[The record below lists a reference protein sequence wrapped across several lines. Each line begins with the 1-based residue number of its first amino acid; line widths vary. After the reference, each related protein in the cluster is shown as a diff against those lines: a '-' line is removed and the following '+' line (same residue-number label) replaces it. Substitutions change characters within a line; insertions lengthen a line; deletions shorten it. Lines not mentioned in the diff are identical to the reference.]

1 MSARRLAVVGGG
13 PSCTYVTERLAA
25 TLPQISEQFELE
37 VHIYDKGGRF
47 GDGQVHSAE
56 QPETSFLNRIVGQVA
71 FAADESVQ
79 DAGPLLDKNLRPTL
93 HEWCQRKFRETGDAA
108 FDLAPEGWPKRYMH
122 GLALKDLFD
131 KYVEILQA
139 HSSITVHLHADEVV
153 DVRDAGSKVRVVAEA
168 TGELDVDHVLM
179 VTGHSTNDPAKSPRE
194 RRWLE
199 FADRSES
206 RFLPAAYPLEAHLTP
221 DVAPAGSTVGTLGT
235 GLTGI
240 DIILHLTEGRG
251 GTFAPNGGTTL
262 RYLPSGQ
269 EPANIVAFS
278 ASGLFTFARPHNA
291 KEQDLARFEHRGVF
305 LTKQNIDSLRTAVGV
320 PVKVGDRGQRQ
331 LDFAR
336 HVFPLVVLE
345 MAHLYYR
352 TLLGPSVAAYL
363 QEAVASPVAEH
374 LAGEHPGL
382 ERDTAVARLIAPLDA
397 ALDEAVDA
405 VDGVL
410 FAKMSV
416 SEASAVAT
424 GWSFDEAFGRFIDVV
439 FGAAGGQQIRDAID
453 SPVDLAQLRDLES
466 PSGLPTTLEGNRFS
480 WETTIQP
487 VPRGAWSTGD
497 DYQRA
502 VIEFMRLDHLAA
514 AQDNLDNP
522 AKAAADGV
530 WRDLREV
537 LGHAVDFGGLLAG
550 SHREFLEVYMRHHNR
565 LANGAAL
572 EVMQKMLA
580 LVEDGLVDL
589 RTGPD
594 AQVEQG
600 ADRFIVR
607 GPHTGVEVALDVLVD
622 ARVHP
627 FDVAADERPLY
638 PNMLTS
644 GLVRKWRNPGQDEP
658 DFEPGGLDLSPGFH
672 PVTSS
677 GHVDRRI
684 TFLGPPSEGV
694 MFFQLGALR
703 PNQNHHVLQDVLCW
717 LHEFQGDLAGTD
729 IGGNK

>member
-1 MSARRLAVVGGG
+1 MTARRLAIVGGG

-25 TLPQISEQFELE
+25 TLPQLTEQFELE
-37 VHIYDKGGRF
+37 VHIYDMGGRF

-56 QPETSFLNRIVGQVA
+56 QPGTSFLNRIVGQVA

-79 DAGPLLDKNLRPTL
+79 GAGPLLDKELRPTL
-93 HEWCQRKFRETGDAA
+93 HEWCQRKFRETGDPA

-122 GLALKDLFD
+122 GLALRDLFE
-131 KYVEILQA
+131 KYIEILRA
-139 HSSITVHLHADEVV
+139 HPSITVDLHADEVV
-153 DVRDAGSKVRVVAEA
+153 DVRAAGSRLRVVGES

-179 VTGHSTNDPAKSPRE
+179 VTGHSTNDPAQSPRE

-206 RFLPAAYPLEAHLTP
+206 RFLPAAYPLERHLTP
-221 DVAPAGSTVGTLGT
+221 DVAPPGSTVGTIGT

-251 GTFAPNGGTTL
+251 GAFESTGGTTL
-262 RYLPSGQ
+262 SYVPSGQ
-269 EPANIVAFS
+269 EPASIVAFS
-278 ASGLFTFARPHNA
+278 GSGLFTFARPHNA

-305 LTKQNIDSLRTAVGV
+305 LTKDNIDALRTAVGV
-320 PVKVGDRGQRQ
+320 SVRVGDRDQRQ

-352 TLLGPSVAAYL
+352 TLLGPSVAAFL
-363 QEAVASPVAEH
+363 REAVAPPVAEH
-374 LAGEHPGL
+374 LAGEHPGTD
-382 ERDTAVARLIAPLDA
+382 RDIAIARLIAPLDA
-397 ALDEAVDA
+397 ALDEVADVI
-405 VDGVL
+405 DGVL
-410 FAKMSV
+410 FAKIPV
-416 SEASAVAT
+416 AEARSGAT
-424 GWSFDEAFGRFIDVV
+424 GWSFDEAFDRFVDVT
-439 FGAAGGQQIRDAID
+439 FGAAGGQRIRDAVD
-453 SPVDLAQLRDLES
+453 SPVDLADLRDLES
-466 PSGLPTTLEGNRFS
+466 PSGLPTTVEGNRFS
-480 WETTIQP
+480 WETTIHP

-514 AQDNLDNP
+514 AQDNLTNP

-572 EVMQKMLA
+572 EVMEKMLA
-580 LVEDGLVDL
+580 LVEAGLVDL

-594 AQVEQG
+594 ARVEQG
-600 ADRFIVR
+600 ADRFVVR
-607 GPHTGVEVALDVLVD
+607 GPHTGVETAIDVLID

-638 PNMLTS
+638 PNMLRS
-644 GLVRKWRNPGQDEP
+644 GLVRKWRNPGQAEP

-677 GHVDRRI
+677 GGVDTRM

-703 PNQNHHVLQDVLCW
+703 PNQNHHVLQDILCW
-717 LHEFQGDLAGTD
+717 LHEFQGDLAGTYVR
-729 IGGNK
+729 GNE